1 MKKNI
6 DKNKI
11 SNFKNYD
18 PSYHHHSTFCM
29 KTKPNNRYFKEELKK
44 ITQEMRNDLCTEELK
59 QNDPIQYYS
68 LMGKKLPKKYWEK
81 PTVHMAPVNASVPP
95 QSLLSKE
102 ELEVLLEKEMEERRI
117 NQEKL
122 AEEKKLK
129 RIEDERIERNRAAA
143 LRERSLI
150 YWTNPHDQG
159 NYRSIHSEE
168 YQRKVNKKTPF
179 YY

>member
-68 LMGKKLPKKYWEK
+68 LMGKKLPKKYREK

-102 ELEVLLEKEMEERRI
+102 ELEILLEKEMEERRI

-129 RIEDERIERNRAAA
+129 RIEDARIERNRAAA
-143 LRERSLI
+143 LRESKYI
-150 YWTNPHDQG
+150 SWVNPHVQG

>member
-1 MKKNI
+1 MAVYARDGALNT
-6 DKNKI
+6 
-11 SNFKNYD
+11 S
-18 PSYHHHSTFCM
+18 
-29 KTKPNNRYFKEELKK
+29 
-44 ITQEMRNDLCTEELK
+44 EELK

-68 LMGKKLPKKYWEK
+68 LMGKKLPKKYQEK
-81 PTVHMAPVNASVPP
+81 STVHMAPVNASVPP

-102 ELEVLLEKEMEERRI
+102 ELEILLEKEMEERRI

-143 LRERSLI
+143 LRESKYI
-150 YWTNPHDQG
+150 SWVNPHVQG
-159 NYRSIHSEE
+159 NYRSIHSDE
-168 YQRKVNKKTPF
+168 YQQKVKKKDKE